1 MKAPKLQRCLPSLIV
16 GAGPILIAAAIILP
30 VALSANSGPAAWPVH
45 LFPLHA
51 RNAEQLTA
59 TFKKYR
65 YTWPPAGA
73 VPALGLRRLPA
84 GLQALDPDLKKSLFL
99 RAVLPLVLAANNRIR
114 RERAYVIHA
123 LEQAKPGSW
132 PGRLLD
138 IAAAYDV
145 HDPLNQATA
154 RADLLRRC
162 NVVPIALVLAQA
174 AKESGWGTSRF
185 ALQGNNLF
193 GVHTWDPSLGLEA
206 TRSKQH
212 PVLILAYPDLR
223 ASVRDYIQNL
233 NVGHAYVA
241 FRKLRARQKRHG
253 KINVFALARKLGSYS
268 KLGERYTLHL
278 QQVIRDNH
286 LSHLPPL
293 SLSVDNLGP

>member
-1 MKAPKLQRCLPSLIV
+1 MKATRLQRWLPSLVV
-16 GAGPILIAAAIILP
+16 GAGPVLIAAAIILP
-30 VALSANSGPAAWPVH
+30 IALSANAGSADWPVH
-45 LFPLHA
+45 LLPLHA
-51 RNAEQLTA
+51 RNASQLAA
-59 TFKKYR
+59 TFKNYR
-65 YTWPPAGA
+65 YTWPPADA
-73 VPALGLRRLPA
+73 VPALGLRRLPT

-114 RERAYVIHA
+114 RQRAYVIHA

-132 PGRLLD
+132 QGRLLA

-145 HDPLNQATA
+145 HAPLTQAAA

-162 NVVPIALVLAQA
+162 NVVPVALVLAQA

-193 GVHTWDPSLGLEA
+193 GVHTWDPSLGLKA
-206 TRSKQH
+206 ARSKQH
-212 PVLILAYPDLR
+212 HVLILAYTDLR
-223 ASVRDYIQNL
+223 ASVRDYIHNL

-241 FRKLRARQKRHG
+241 FRKLRAWQKKHD
-253 KINVFALARKLGSYS
+253 KLNVFALVSKLGSYS
-268 KLGERYTLHL
+268 KLGERYTRQL

-286 LSHLPPL
+286 LSHLHPL
-293 SLSVDNLGP
+293 NLSVNSLGR